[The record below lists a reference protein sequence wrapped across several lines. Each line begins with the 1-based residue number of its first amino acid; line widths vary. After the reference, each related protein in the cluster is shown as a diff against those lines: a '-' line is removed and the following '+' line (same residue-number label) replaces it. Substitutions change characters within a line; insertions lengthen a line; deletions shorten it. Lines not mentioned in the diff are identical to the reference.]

1 MENNHT
7 DIAYSYNSNP
17 LKRFD
22 DILIDFQ
29 REHRYRV
36 IPNDRSDCNS
46 IDLTSNDYLGLAQ
59 DKKLAEEFL
68 DSHPQA
74 SFSSSASRLLS
85 RNQQAHLE
93 LERLLGALYG
103 KEILLFNSGYHANVG
118 IIQALNI
125 PGTIFLCDKLIH
137 ASMIDG
143 LNLSKADYRRWRHN
157 DLRSLETLLEKNQDK
172 ERCIVVVES
181 IYSMDGDIAPLSELV
196 ALKKKYPNMLLY
208 VDEAH
213 AVGVR
218 GNKGLGIGEELGV
231 INDIDIL
238 VGTLGKAL
246 ASTGAFV
253 ATTST
258 LKNYFINCSRS
269 FIFST
274 ALPPINSAWTAHVIN
289 KMIEMEAERKH
300 LNRIAERFRKGIEE
314 ITDEPCLSQSQI
326 VPLIIGDA
334 EKAVKLS
341 QRLAERNIDSLPI
354 RRPTVPAGSER
365 IRFSLSA
372 SLTEEQIDYI
382 LNAIKTELNEI

>member
-1 MENNHT
+1 MENNCA
-7 DIAYSYNSNP
+7 DNDNRNEVNP
-17 LKRFD
+17 LKRFS
-22 DILIDFQ
+22 DILAEFQ
-29 REHRYRV
+29 DQHRLRS
-36 IPNDRSDCNS
+36 IPDDRSDRDS
-46 IDLTSNDYLGLAQ
+46 IDLTSNDYLSIAQ
-59 DKKLAEEFL
+59 DRKLAEEFL
-68 DSHPQA
+68 GTNQQA

-85 RNQQAHLE
+85 RKQNAHLE
-93 LERLLGALYG
+93 LERKLAELYG

-118 IIQALNI
+118 IIQALTI

-143 LNLSKADYRRWRHN
+143 LTLAKAEYRRWRHN
-157 DLRSLETLLEKNQDK
+157 DLASLETLLHKNRDK

-181 IYSMDGDIAPLSELV
+181 IYSMDGDLAPLTELV
-196 ALKKKYPNMLLY
+196 ALKKRYPNMILY

-218 GNKGLGIGEELGV
+218 GDKGLGVAEESGLLNEV
-231 INDIDIL
+231 DIL
-238 VGTLGKAL
+238 VGTFGKAL
-246 ASTGAFV
+246 ASSGAFV
-253 ATTST
+253 ATSPL

-274 ALPPINSAWTAHVIN
+274 ALPPINSAWTLHIIN
-289 KMIEMEAERKH
+289 KMVGMQEDRNH
-300 LNRIAERFRKGIEE
+300 LDRISEKFRTSIEE
-314 ITDEPCLSQSQI
+314 ITGEPCVSQSQI

-341 QRLAERNIDSLPI
+341 KRLADRNIDSLPI

-372 SLTEEQIDYI
+372 SLSEEQIDYI